1 MPKEAFADLF
11 ESWEDNEQLST
22 SDLRLK
28 AVTLLALSVMLRP
41 SDIAPKGKQFSAL
54 DNSFSSI
61 VFSTDQLVFRDDG
74 GMQITF
80 FGIKNDT
87 NRSGFEVDIPKHD
100 NDKLDPVSA
109 LKDYIA
115 RTECFRPQT
124 TKPVFLS
131 LFKPW
136 KAIEACTIGRVLEQA
151 IKLAGLDGRSF
162 TAKSFRP
169 TGATIAVENGVDPEK
184 VMRIGRWKT
193 RSVFF
198 DHYVHS
204 RVEDGFTTGMI

>member
-1 MPKEAFADLF
+1 
-11 ESWEDNEQLST
+11 
-22 SDLRLK
+22 
-28 AVTLLALSVMLRP
+28 
-41 SDIAPKGKQFSAL
+41 
-54 DNSFSSI
+54 
-61 VFSTDQLVFRDDG
+61 
-74 GMQITF
+74 MQIKF

-87 NRSGFEVDIPKHD
+87 NRSGFEVDIPKHE

-109 LKDYIA
+109 LKVYIA
-115 RTECFRPQT
+115 RTECIRPQT

-131 LFKPW
+131 LSKPW
-136 KAIEACTIGRVLEQA
+136 KVIEACTIGRVLEQA
-151 IKLAGLDGRSF
+151 IKLAGLDGRGF

-204 RVEDGFTTGMI
+204 RVEDDFTTGMI